1 MKIISMILV
10 MNMKIGKNTL
20 LVTSFFIGM
29 IISRNKSKNQLNK
42 KDSDPTLSQYIN
54 RLKEFFDIKNI
65 EQVEDEFL
73 TLIDFGLNP
82 NDAFNTVTN
91 LGELK

>member
-1 MKIISMILV
+1 
-10 MNMKIGKNTL
+10 MKIGKNTL

>member
-1 MKIISMILV
+1 
-10 MNMKIGKNTL
+10 MKIGKNTL
-20 LVTSFFIGM
+20 LATSFFIGM

-65 EQVEDEFL
+65 EKVEDEFL

>member
-10 MNMKIGKNTL
+10 MNMKIGKNSL
-20 LVTSFFIGM
+20 LITSFFIGM
-29 IISRNKSKNQLNK
+29 MISRNKSKNQLIK

-54 RLKEFFDIKNI
+54 RLKEFFDIKKI

-73 TLIDFGLNP
+73 SLIDFGLNP
-82 NDAFNTVTN
+82 NDAFNAVTN
-91 LGELK
+91 LGELR